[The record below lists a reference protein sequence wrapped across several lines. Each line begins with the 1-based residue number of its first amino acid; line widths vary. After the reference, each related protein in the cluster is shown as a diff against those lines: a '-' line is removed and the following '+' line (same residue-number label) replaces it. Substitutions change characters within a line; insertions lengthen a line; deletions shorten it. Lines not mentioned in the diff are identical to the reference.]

1 MGFRDDHSSLEMPP
15 TLFLPSLGT
24 CACSVALF
32 VSNSA
37 TPWTVAPQAPPS
49 IGFSGQEYYSRWPC
63 PPPGDLPDP
72 GIEPASPMSPAL
84 VGGFF
89 ITSVT
94 WEALQIWAGG
104 TNHLA
109 PAPSNGALSIGAHE
123 NPHPCNAEVLP
134 VGTLEIA
141 TRIPHLSR

>member
-1 MGFRDDHSSLEMPP
+1 M
-15 TLFLPSLGT
+15 
-24 CACSVALF
+24 
-32 VSNSA
+32 
-37 TPWTVAPQAPPS
+37 
-49 IGFSGQEYYSRWPC
+49 GFSGQEYWSGLSC
-63 PPPGDLPDP
+63 PPPGDLLNP
-72 GIEPASPMSPAL
+72 GIEPEFLMSPAL

-94 WEALQIWAGG
+94 REALQIWAGG
-104 TNHLA
+104 ANHLA
-109 PAPSNGALSIGAHE
+109 PAPSNGALSTGAHE